1 MYKLKQVVIKFV
13 DSRPPLDRSA
23 KLILHIATTIL
34 MTSPVITHPQCAE
47 NSLKLSTFNLK

>member
-1 MYKLKQVVIKFV
+1 MYKLKQVVIQFV

-34 MTSPVITHPQCAE
+34 MTSPVITHPQRAQ
-47 NSLKLSTFNLK
+47 NSFYLQNLK